1 VKIIKAIMVFV
12 LLALAVSVFL
22 YLNNT
27 DNTNTSDTSPQVDKY
42 KEINKEHKINQ
53 DDKDSVV
60 ESNRLLL
67 NRLNALESKFKDL
80 KNDQKQ
86 QDLAIQEGNKN
97 MIESN
102 KASSTQEVVS
112 KVMSLLNLKNKS
124 SDERYKIKNSDMPI
138 QAQVKY
144 TWTEGIAIW
153 CS

>member
-1 VKIIKAIMVFV
+1 VENYELCKS
-12 LLALAVSVFL
+12 L
-22 YLNNT
+22 
-27 DNTNTSDTSPQVDKY
+27 
-42 KEINKEHKINQ
+42 KEHKINQ